1 MERLGHKGGT
11 ATPEPTEKSG
21 DGAGEAEAAGAPKL
35 EPKAGKPLIPLF
47 EGNCWGSALLIS
59 SLSWFML
66 VLDWA
71 NNDVSCCKD
80 V

>member
-47 EGNCWGSALLIS
+47 EGNCWG
-59 SLSWFML
+59 
-66 VLDWA
+66 
-71 NNDVSCCKD
+71 
-80 V
+80 